1 MRVLIADE
9 NNSFRT
15 FIPQIRDNE
24 DGLNVVGEAGN
35 GKEAGKDGLFSAGT
49 PVMTRIQEHLVQ
61 FAAVNIPVLLLG
73 ESGVGKEVYAR
84 QIHRLSS
91 RRHQTFLKINCA
103 ALPGDLLESELF
115 GYEAGAFT
123 GAVKSKPG
131 LFQLCTGGTIFLDEI
146 GELSPNLQAKLL
158 QVLQDRQ
165 FSRLGGRSL
174 ITVDVRILAATNID
188 IHHALATKR
197 FREDLYYRLNAFT
210 IHLPPLRE
218 RRDEILP
225 LLKYFMHRLGL
236 WLGVSPKPISD
247 KVIATCR
254 QYSWP
259 GNVRELEN
267 FVKRLLVLD
276 DEASILA
283 ELIGERARKSEGHLR
298 AQRLSQT
305 GSPTDLKV
313 MVRDLKAE
321 AEKEAIQFAL
331 TETGGS
337 RKEAARLLNICTKA
351 LLQKVRQY
359 GLGTDAPSTL
369 ASLQATTSEP
379 MGFQE
384 PAQDDKDYS

>member
-1 MRVLIADE
+1 MSMSLALA
-9 NNSFRT
+9 N
-15 FIPQIRDNE
+15 PQLYPFPE
-24 DGLNVVGEAGN
+24 SWE
-35 GKEAGKDGLFSAGT
+35 ESWKDGIFSAGN

-84 QIHRLSS
+84 KIHRLSS
-91 RRHQTFLKINCA
+91 RRHQIFMKVNCA
-103 ALPGDLLESELF
+103 ALPGELLESELF

-131 LFQLCTGGTIFLDEI
+131 MFQICNGGTIFLDEI
-146 GELSPNLQAKLL
+146 GELPPNLQAKLL

-174 ITVDVRILAATNID
+174 ISVDVRILAATNVD
-188 IHHALATKR
+188 IHYALATKK

-218 RRDEILP
+218 RREEILP
-225 LLKYFMHRLGL
+225 LLEYFMQRLGP
-236 WLGVSPKPISD
+236 WMGVSPKPISD
-247 KVIATCR
+247 EVIATCR

-283 ELIGERARKSEGHLR
+283 ELKGEHTGKSEGHLGP
-298 AQRLSQT
+298 QRLSRT
-305 GSPTDLKV
+305 GNPTDLKV
-313 MVRDLKAE
+313 MVRGLKAQ
-321 AEKEAIQFAL
+321 AEKEAIQLAL

-359 GLGTDAPSTL
+359 GLGTDAPSNL
-369 ASLQATTSEP
+369 AGLQTKASEP
-379 MGFQE
+379 TRFQV
-384 PAQDDKDYS
+384 PVQDDKEYS